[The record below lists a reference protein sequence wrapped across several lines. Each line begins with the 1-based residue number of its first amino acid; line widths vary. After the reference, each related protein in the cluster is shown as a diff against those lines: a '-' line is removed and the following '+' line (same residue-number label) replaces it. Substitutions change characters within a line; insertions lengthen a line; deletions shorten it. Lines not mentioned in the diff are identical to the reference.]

1 MSDTNHA
8 IKKLVIVGGGTAG
21 WMVAALAGKLM
32 GRQLSIELVESD
44 QIGTVGVGEATIPP
58 IQIFNKAVGIE
69 ENAFLKA
76 TQGTIKLGIE
86 FQNWGAHGDSYMHAF
101 GPVGRRLGMV
111 PFHHY
116 WLRAQAAGDT
126 SGLWDYSFNQQAA
139 YAGKY
144 DRMAKI
150 PGSPLDGLSHAF
162 HFDAGL
168 YAKFLR
174 GGSKNF
180 GIKRTEGLIEKVH
193 QDSETGFVTSVELK
207 GGTLVQGDL
216 FVDCTGFRGLL
227 IEETLKTGYEDW
239 SHYLPCDRALAV
251 PSENVGPPRPY
262 TQSIAHSA
270 GWQWRIPLQ
279 HRTGN
284 GHVYCSEFI
293 SDDEATSVLL
303 SNLEGESLKDPV
315 IIPFKTGRRKKF
327 WNKNVVAIG
336 LSSGFLEP
344 LESTSIHLIQQSLV
358 RLMRMFPT
366 SRFDQSNVDEYN
378 NQVGF
383 EFDVIRDFIIL
394 HYHVNQ
400 RTDSL
405 FWQRCAQMEIPES
418 LQHRLSLFWETG
430 GIFRFNN
437 ELFAEPAWLQVLI
450 GQGIKP
456 KSFSQLARDISDEEL
471 SGFFTDLKTIMA
483 GGLKQLPSHQQ
494 YIDRHCAAGK
504 PD

>member
-1 MSDTNHA
+1 MGDSNHA

-32 GRQLSIELVESD
+32 GRQLTIELVESD

-58 IQIFNKAVGIE
+58 IQVFNKAVGID
-69 ENAFLKA
+69 ENAFLRA

-86 FQNWGAHGDSYMHAF
+86 FKNWGNAGDSYMHAF

-116 WLRAQAAGDT
+116 WLRAQASGD
-126 SGLWDYSFNQQAA
+126 SSDLWQYSFNQQAA
-139 YAGKY
+139 FAGKF

-150 PGSPLDGLSHAF
+150 PGSPLDGLAHAF

-168 YAKFLR
+168 YAQFLR
-174 GGSKNF
+174 AGCKNF
-180 GIKRTEGLIEKVH
+180 GIKRTEGLIEAVH
-193 QDSETGFVTSVELK
+193 QDNETGYVTSVELK
-207 GGTLVQGDL
+207 DGTNIEGDL

-227 IEETLKTGYEDW
+227 IEQTLETGYEDW

-251 PSENVGPPRPY
+251 PSENIEPPRPY
-262 TQSIAHSA
+262 TQSIAHTA

-284 GHVYCSEFI
+284 GHVYCSDFM
-293 SDDEATSVLL
+293 SDDEATAILL
-303 SNLEGESLKDPV
+303 ENLEGKNLRDP
-315 IIPFKTGRRKKF
+315 IKIPFKTGRRKKF

-378 NQVGF
+378 KQVGF

-394 HYHVNQ
+394 HYHVNK
-400 RTDSL
+400 RTDSP
-405 FWQRCAQMEIPES
+405 FWKHCAAMNIPES
-418 LQHRLSLFWETG
+418 LKHRLRLFQDTG
-430 GIFRFNN
+430 RVFRFNN

-456 KSFSQLARDISDEEL
+456 TSYSPMAQDIDDTELA
-471 SGFFTDLKTIMA
+471 GFFSDLKTIMA
-483 GGLKQLPSHQQ
+483 GGLAQLPSHADF
-494 YIDRHCAAGK
+494 IDRHCKARA
-504 PD
+504 D